1 MKSWHVDVRFRTA
14 KPFKEDA
21 AFDLIEALSA
31 NSAAV
36 SIERD
41 CQGGTVSLS
50 VDGLAT
56 VLDALESASDIV
68 RKATKKLLGTVDI
81 VGLDGM
87 TEEAFLEKLN
97 QPAIP
102 PVVGYAEIAE
112 LAGVT
117 RQRARQFTIARGF
130 PQAVIT
136 TGQGPLMD
144 RAAVVSWLAN
154 RKTSSGR
161 PRKEKVT
168 A

>member
-21 AFDLIEALSA
+21 AFDLIEALA
-31 NSAAV
+31 ENSAAV

-50 VDGLAT
+50 IDGSAT
-56 VLDALESASDIV
+56 VIDALGAASDVV
-68 RKATKKLLGTVDI
+68 RKATKKLLGAIDI
-81 VGLDGM
+81 IGLDGM
-87 TEEAFLEKLN
+87 TEEVFLEKLN

-117 RQRARQFTIARGF
+117 RQRARQFTVSRGF
-130 PQAVIT
+130 PQPVIT

-144 RAAVVSWLAN
+144 RAAVVSWLSG
-154 RKTSSGR
+154 RKATAGR
-161 PRKEKVT
+161 PRKEQASV
-168 A
+168 